1 MKAYFR
7 ITGTRGGADLEIKVT
22 MNAKALE
29 LINQLL
35 SDDWVLLIS
44 REMEE

>member
-1 MKAYFR
+1 MKSYVR
-7 ITGTRGGADLEIKVT
+7 ITGARGGDDLEIKING
-22 MNAKALE
+22 NAKALE